1 MANIDISSL
10 HFFCLKGNMSIE
22 NNKNI
27 HRIKTGDR
35 EIIIVGTA
43 HVSRDS
49 ANLVEKVIEEEH
61 PDTVCVEL
69 CQSRYDAITHKTAW
83 EEMDILKIIRKKQTS
98 LLLSQLIM
106 ASFQKKLAEKFNI
119 NPGEEMIRAVNKAR
133 EAGAEVVLADRDI
146 SITMK
151 RTWRNMRF
159 FSKLRFIYELIS
171 SIFLGED
178 ITEEDIEKL
187 KEHDALELALQTFGR
202 ELPEIKVSLIDE
214 RDQFLAHSIAGASG
228 DKLIAVVGAGHVP
241 GILKNFDRD
250 IDIAAISE
258 VPPKGRAGRFV
269 GWGISIAV
277 IGLIAAG
284 FFHSGGEASL
294 NMIKWWFLVNGILA
308 GLGAALILA
317 HPLTIIVSII
327 AAPLTSVNPMIAAG
341 WVAGL
346 TEASLKRPQVKDF
359 IDLKTDIATIKGF
372 WHNKIT
378 RILLLIV
385 FVNIGSSIGT
395 FVAIP
400 LMMRFLN

>member
-1 MANIDISSL
+1 MPVE
-10 HFFCLKGNMSIE
+10 E
-22 NNKNI
+22 NNNI
-27 HRIKTGDR
+27 YRVKTGDR
-35 EIIIVGTA
+35 EIILVGTA

-49 ANLVEKVIEEEH
+49 ADLVDKVIEEEQ

-69 CQSRYDAITHKTAW
+69 CQSRYDAITQKTSW
-83 EEMDILKIIRKKQTS
+83 EKMDILKIIRRKQTS

-119 NPGEEMIRAVNKAR
+119 NPGEEMIRAVNRAQ
-133 EAGAEVVLADRDI
+133 ETGAEIVLADRDI
-146 SITMK
+146 RTTMK

-159 FSKLRFIYELIS
+159 FSKLRFIFELIS
-171 SIFLGED
+171 SIFLSED

-187 KEHDALELALQTFGR
+187 KERDVLELALQTFGK
-202 ELPEIKVSLIDE
+202 ELPEIKATLIDE
-214 RDQFLAHSIAGASG
+214 RDQYLAHSIAGASG
-228 DKLIAVVGAGHVP
+228 DRIVAVVGAGHVP
-241 GILKNFDRD
+241 GILKNLDRD
-250 IDIAAISE
+250 IDIAAINE
-258 VPPKGRAGRFV
+258 IPPKGRAGRFV

-277 IGLIAAG
+277 IGIIVAG
-284 FFHSGGEASL
+284 FFHSGSEASL

-308 GLGAALILA
+308 GLGAVVVLA

-327 AAPLTSVNPMIAAG
+327 AAPLTSINPMIAAG

-346 TEASLKRPQVKDF
+346 TEASLRRPQVKDF
-359 IDLKTDIATIKGF
+359 IDLKEDISSIKGF